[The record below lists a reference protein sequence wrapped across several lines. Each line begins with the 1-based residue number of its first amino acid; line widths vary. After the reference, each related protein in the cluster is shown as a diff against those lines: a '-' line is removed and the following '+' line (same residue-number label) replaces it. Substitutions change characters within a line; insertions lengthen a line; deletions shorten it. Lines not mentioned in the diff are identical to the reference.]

1 MPRQRLRSRTSPV
14 AHLGRAVLILVAL
27 ALVWYGLMLVLLAVG
42 ISPDSVNA
50 ISGYRSAYDALAGLT
65 ASDITD
71 RARLVAAL
79 VGLGAFLFFGYLA
92 LKEIPRPYLARSDL
106 RLNEDEHGTVDLEP
120 RAIERVVEVAAAA
133 HPAVSSVTGR
143 YGTDDLA
150 VEVRLR
156 RARGLAEALSDVH
169 DRVLHALQTHG
180 VPPTPVDVVL
190 TGFDRQQRRELS

>member
-14 AHLGRAVLILVAL
+14 AHVGRAVLILVAL

-42 ISPDSVNA
+42 ISPDFVNA

-169 DRVLHALQTHG
+169 DRVLHALQMHG

>member
-1 MPRQRLRSRTSPV
+1 V
-14 AHLGRAVLILVAL
+14 AHVGRAVLILVAL

-42 ISPDSVNA
+42 ISPDFVNA

-169 DRVLHALQTHG
+169 DRVLHALQMHG